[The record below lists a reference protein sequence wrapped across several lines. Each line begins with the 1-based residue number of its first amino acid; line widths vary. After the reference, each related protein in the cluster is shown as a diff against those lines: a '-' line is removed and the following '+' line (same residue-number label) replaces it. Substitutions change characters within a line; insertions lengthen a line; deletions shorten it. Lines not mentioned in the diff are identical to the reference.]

1 MGAGWLP
8 WSAASLASGAVLL
21 VLGALSLP
29 PTTEVGQVVG
39 VVTHQDAA
47 WLMASASF
55 FLASVALTMGLPAIL
70 WLFPRRHQPVGYVGL
85 WIWAVGT
92 IGTAGVAALL
102 VLFRAV
108 VHTVEMTPDQVEAL
122 SRDPLLRIG
131 LGAVSGSFYLGE
143 LIVAVVLLRGRAV
156 PVWVTGALLLHV
168 AMAPV
173 SHLLPSQLQGLHTI
187 VLGVGLMGAAVRAT
201 ESWAGSRPLART

>member
-21 VLGALSLP
+21 VLGALSMP

-39 VVTHQDAA
+39 VVAHQDAA

-85 WIWAVGT
+85 WTWAVGT
-92 IGTAGVAALL
+92 IGMAGVAALL

-131 LGAVSGSFYLGE
+131 LGAVFGAFYLGE
-143 LIVAVVLLRGRAV
+143 LVVALVLLRGRAAPTWV
-156 PVWVTGALLLHV
+156 PAALLVHI

-173 SHLLPSQLQGLHTI
+173 NDLLPPRLQGLQAI

-201 ESWAGSRPLART
+201 ESWAASRPVARL

>member
-21 VLGALSLP
+21 VLGAFSMP
-29 PTTEVGQVVG
+29 PTTEVGQVID

-55 FLASVALTMGLPAIL
+55 FLASVGLTMGLPAIL
-70 WLFPRRHQPVGYVGL
+70 WLFPRRHQPVGLVGL
-85 WIWAVGT
+85 WTWAVGT

-102 VLFRAV
+102 ILFRAV
-108 VHTVEMTPDQVEAL
+108 VHVVDLTPDQAEAL
-122 SRDPLLRIG
+122 SRDPLLRLG
-131 LGAVSGSFYLGE
+131 LGAVSGAFYLGE
-143 LIVAVVLLRGRAV
+143 LVVALVLLRGRAA
-156 PVWVTGALLLHV
+156 PVWVPTVLLVHV
-168 AMAPV
+168 AIAPFN
-173 SHLLPSQLQGLHTI
+173 HLLPPHLQGLHTI

-201 ESWAGSRPLART
+201 ESWAGSRPLAPL